1 MVLVET
7 ERLFIRQWVPDDWK
21 RFRPLGTDPRVLEY
35 LTTKPWSDERIRRF
49 INKGIEV
56 AKTRGWVLW
65 PVIHREDAV
74 LIGCCGFSDEFP
86 PDVEIGWRFLP
97 EYWGRGLATEA
108 ARAVMRYGF
117 DTFRFERLVS
127 VTHHANRRS
136 IRVMEK
142 LGMAF
147 ERRFMHKGTEVVCYA
162 KAHPSTQGRGEA
174 VGE

>member
-35 LTTKPWSDERIRRF
+35 LATEPWSDERIRRF
-49 INKGIEV
+49 IDKGIEV
-56 AKTRGWVLW
+56 AKTRGWILW

-74 LIGCCGFSDEFP
+74 LIGFCGFSDEFP

-97 EYWGRGLATEA
+97 DYWGKGLATEA
-108 ARAVMRYGF
+108 AKAVMRYGF
-117 DTFRFERLVS
+117 DTFGFGRLICVPQA
-127 VTHHANRRS
+127 ANRPS
-136 IRVMEK
+136 IRVAEK

-147 ERRFMHKGTEVVCYA
+147 ERSFVHKGKEVVCYA
-162 KAHPSTQGRGEA
+162 KDNPNKKA
-174 VGE
+174 V